1 MTNIPSTPKNKVVM
15 LVDDN
20 TIDNFI
26 NKKVVINSSFTENVY
41 VHTNAQ
47 SALEFLKNIENFK
60 TEESG
65 LIMPSYIFLDID
77 MPVADGYYFLEEFNK
92 LSEKIVSEIKIVML
106 TSSLNPN
113 DEKKSNAYGNV
124 VRYLSKPLTVES
136 LMSMN

>member
-1 MTNIPSTPKNKVVM
+1 MEDSISTSKHKVVM

-26 NKKVVINSSFTENVY
+26 NQKVVINSKFTKEVY

-47 SALEFLKNIENFK
+47 SALEFLRNIENLK
-60 TEESG
+60 EEER
-65 LIMPSYIFLDID
+65 LILPSYIFLDID
-77 MPVADGYYFLEEFNK
+77 MPVADGYYFLEEFHK
-92 LSEKIVSEIKIVML
+92 LSEKTVSEIKIVML

-124 VRYLSKPLTVES
+124 VNYLSKPLTAES
-136 LMSMN
+136 LMNMN